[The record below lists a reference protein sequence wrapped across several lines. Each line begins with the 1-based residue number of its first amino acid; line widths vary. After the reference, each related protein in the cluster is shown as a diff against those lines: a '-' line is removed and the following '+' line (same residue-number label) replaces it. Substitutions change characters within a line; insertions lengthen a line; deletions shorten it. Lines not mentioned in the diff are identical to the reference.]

1 MGVWVRLPLSSKVK
15 YMFEN
20 YKCFFMNDNLG
31 NCNDFVSSD
40 FQSNQGIILSLEEAV
55 EFQKEKNKPILVYN
69 DTDKDLVDYFVSIG
83 GQIRN

>member
-1 MGVWVRLPLSSKVK
+1 MGVWVRLPLSPKVK

-83 GQIRN
+83 DQISN